1 MSRLLRAVENWPLL
15 IAVMRELLHKILDL
29 RRLLVDDL
37 HAGEEMLRY
46 MQDFEVLSS
55 EGGSEALEHD
65 FCGAASVV
73 KVRDI
78 FIPLFLTLL
87 SVCIS
92 SQYLNFSVVTRTQLI
107 HESLTM
113 TSCSSYRYLKC
124 DHAYLC
130 NIWSTILCALLNYAL
145 LICLSS

>member
-1 MSRLLRAVENWPLL
+1 MSRLLCAVENWPLL
-15 IAVMRELLHKILDL
+15 IAVMRKLLHKILDL

-65 FCGAASVV
+65 FCGAASLV

-78 FIPLFLTLL
+78 FLLVFLTLL
-87 SVCIS
+87 
-92 SQYLNFSVVTRTQLI
+92 
-107 HESLTM
+107 
-113 TSCSSYRYLKC
+113 
-124 DHAYLC
+124 
-130 NIWSTILCALLNYAL
+130 LCAYPLN
-145 LICLSS
+145 ISTFE